1 MFTGT
6 QIRSLYVFSFSK
18 TYIISGRDTDRELHI
33 VNLDKVILYNIRPK
47 KCHVANLTITVLY
60 KVSNSWFIYDLRINL
75 HFTNQ
80 FAFLI

>member
-1 MFTGT
+1 MY
-6 QIRSLYVFSFSK
+6 SLSM
-18 TYIISGRDTDRELHI
+18 TCIISGRDTDRDTYCKL
-33 VNLDKVILYNIRPK
+33 VKVILYNIRPK
-47 KCHVANLTITVLY
+47 KCHVANLTVTVLY